1 MKNAMPGRLHPLAR
15 FTPSPKVIAK
25 AIGDEMVIL
34 DLNSSTYFGLDPVGV
49 RVWQLMSENKTMSGI
64 CETLV
69 AEYDVT
75 HERLQQDVARLVD
88 DLLKR
93 KLMTIVE

>member
-1 MKNAMPGRLHPLAR
+1 MSTGMPGYLDPLAR

-25 AIGDEMVIL
+25 SIGDEMVIL

-49 RVWQLMSENKTMSGI
+49 RVWQLMSENRTMSDI

-75 HERLQQDVARLVD
+75 HERLQQDIAKLVD